1 MKKKKWA
8 LLIHAS
14 SKLNCKNDFKW
25 KETTKKTKASYFL
38 NKIEESQ
45 QKTVPA
51 VDLMQIALCWLNS
64 IRIVEKR
71 VLGFPCN
78 FGVMFTHAYS
88 ANNNN
93 KSNIYLY
100 TIHKYNNKKAQYVS
114 FIQSYSYSVQ
124 LC

>member
-1 MKKKKWA
+1 MTLSEKKQQ
-8 LLIHAS
+8 
-14 SKLNCKNDFKW
+14 
-25 KETTKKTKASYFL
+25 KKTKASYFL
-38 NKIEESQ
+38 NKIVESQ

-93 KSNIYLY
+93 KSNIY
-100 TIHKYNNKKAQYVS
+100 I
-114 FIQSYSYSVQ
+114 FIQYTSITTKKLSMLVLFKAIHIVSSCARVFSF
-124 LC
+124 